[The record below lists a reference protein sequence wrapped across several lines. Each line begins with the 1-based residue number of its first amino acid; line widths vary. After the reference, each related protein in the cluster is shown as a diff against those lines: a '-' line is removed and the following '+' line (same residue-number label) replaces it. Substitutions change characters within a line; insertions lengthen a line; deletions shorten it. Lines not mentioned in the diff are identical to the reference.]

1 MDGPRD
7 SYTKWN
13 KPNKDK
19 YPMIS
24 SYVES
29 KKIRYRRAHLQNRNK
44 LTDKEN
50 KLMVTKGERVEGGR
64 TS

>member
-7 SYTKWN
+7 SYTKQN
-13 KPNKDK
+13 KTEK
-19 YPMIS
+19 YHMIS
-24 SYVES
+24 LYVDS
-29 KKIRYRRAHLQNRNK
+29 KKIRYRWAHLQNRNK

-50 KLMVTKGERVEGGR
+50 KLMVTKGERVEGGG